1 MEEWG
6 VRIKQVPTFTFY
18 KDGKET
24 NRIIESAITFLE
36 EDIKSIVTLQLPPI
50 ITF

>member
-1 MEEWG
+1 MGRTYETG
-6 VRIKQVPTFTFY
+6 TYLYFY
-18 KDGKET
+18 KDGKVT

-36 EDIKSIVTLQLPPI
+36 EDKKSIVTLQLPPI